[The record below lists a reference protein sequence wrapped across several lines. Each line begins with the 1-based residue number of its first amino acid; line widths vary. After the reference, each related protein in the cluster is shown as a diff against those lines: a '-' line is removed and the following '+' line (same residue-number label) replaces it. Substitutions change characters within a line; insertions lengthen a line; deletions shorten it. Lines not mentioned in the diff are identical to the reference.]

1 LWERPEILSSGFI
14 CNSGLADHPESSMQY
29 IWFSS
34 MYLCKPALMKNNG
47 LQQADENQ
55 QLPDRLPD
63 FLHPF
68 HGHNGPIESI
78 DSLLGNGH
86 SEMSAMPRR
95 RMLEIVVYSS
105 PADGKCQAKGGS
117 A

>member
-1 LWERPEILSSGFI
+1 
-14 CNSGLADHPESSMQY
+14 
-29 IWFSS
+29 

-63 FLHPF
+63 FLLPF

-78 DSLLGNGH
+78 ASLLGIGH

-105 PADGKCQAKGGS
+105 PADGKTQAKGGS
-117 A
+117 AWQRGTACSTSVMIQNYTKLRLAKSSKHL